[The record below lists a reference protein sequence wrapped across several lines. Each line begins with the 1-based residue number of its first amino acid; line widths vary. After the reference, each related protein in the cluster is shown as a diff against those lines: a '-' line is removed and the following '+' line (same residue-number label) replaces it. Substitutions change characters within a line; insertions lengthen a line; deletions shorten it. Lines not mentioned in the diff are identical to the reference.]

1 LTRAV
6 AADTAPAMTSPMP
19 IQGLS
24 ELAPRY
30 DVLLCD
36 VWGVIHNGRESF
48 AEACAA
54 LARFK
59 AEIGPVVLISNAP
72 RPSPPI
78 VEQLDG
84 LGVPRAAWSK
94 LVTSGDAT
102 RPLLAARAPGP
113 VWAIGPEHQEVLY
126 GGLGLD
132 FTGPDD
138 AAFIGVT
145 GPYDDE
151 NDQPGDYRD
160 RFAACVG
167 RGLELICA
175 NPDIVVQRG
184 DKLIYCGGALAQLY
198 ESLGG
203 RAIMAGKPYAPIYE
217 LSLAE
222 AAAQLGRPLDP
233 ARVLCIGDGL
243 PTDILGAN
251 ARGLDVLFVANG
263 IHGGE
268 TVGPAGLNIAV
279 VRDLL
284 RQDGLQANWAIA
296 DLVW

>member
-1 LTRAV
+1 
-6 AADTAPAMTSPMP
+6 MTSPTP

-24 ELAPRY
+24 ELADRY

-48 AEACAA
+48 PSACEA
-54 LARFK
+54 LARFR
-59 AEIGPVVLISNAP
+59 AEVGPVVLISNAP
-72 RPSPPI
+72 RPHPPI
-78 VEQLDG
+78 VAQLDS
-84 LGVPRAAWSK
+84 LGVPREAWTT

-102 RPLLAARAPGP
+102 RGLLAQRAPGP
-113 VWAIGPEHQEVLY
+113 VWAIGPERDAVLY
-126 GGLGLD
+126 EGLGL
-132 FTGPDD
+132 TAGGHDD
-138 AAFIGVT
+138 AAFISVT

-151 NDQPGDYRD
+151 NDEPADYRE
-160 RFAACVG
+160 RFVRCVS

-184 DKLIYCGGALAQLY
+184 DKLVYCGGALAQLY

-217 LSLAE
+217 MALEEGQAE
-222 AAAQLGRPLDP
+222 LGRPLDP

-243 PTDILGAN
+243 PTDVRGAN
-251 ARGLDVLFVANG
+251 ARGLDILFVANG

-268 TVGPAGLNIAV
+268 TVGPAGLNMPV
-279 VRDLL
+279 VQDLL
-284 RQDGLQANWAIA
+284 RQEGLQARWAMA